1 MTKVIS
7 NRAIGILLVA
17 IAGIALRTVNYA
29 GASSMWYDELTAALN
44 VSERSYYQL
53 LTQPLDYNQVAS
65 IGFLLITKFF
75 TSVFGENDFT
85 FRFWPWLCSV
95 LSLYFY
101 YQIARLYLKE
111 NALLAAFILF
121 AFAGSGWFYAAQAKQ
136 YACDITSSL
145 FLVWAALEL
154 YNIKLT
160 LSRTILLSVAGFIFI
175 STSMPAVALSGGL
188 LCLLLLQFIYK
199 TNQNKFRT
207 FFIIAFTWA
216 VACAWVAYHAKFV
229 LNTDSVNAM
238 TTYWSRGFVPLTGVS
253 DAFLWLINRVRNELG
268 FFVYFFLADVWP
280 AMKVFSTVLL
290 LAAVP
295 GIIKLIATNKIKGT
309 ILLSPFFLA
318 VLLSLLRILPYDTRV
333 VLYASW
339 PFLIAAV
346 AGAEWLSNVSFKKI
360 HPSLAKV
367 FIILIA
373 LPMPII
379 YLLEPRERPPFYC
392 QPAEPV
398 LKELKNQLQPGDIIY
413 VYYKARHAMK
423 VYGHKQ
429 GITNYKLSGF
439 YDSTALYYNQIDSLK
454 GNKRVWFFTTHWT
467 PKRNGQ
473 LPDSIQTYMA
483 HKIGKEIKVIKDP
496 FGAYEEKECAC
507 TATLYD
513 LTQPSKNEK

>member
-1 MTKVIS
+1 MVKAIS
-7 NRAIGILLVA
+7 NRTYWIILTA
-17 IAGIALRTVNYA
+17 IAGIALRTVNFA

-53 LTQPLDYNQVAS
+53 ITQPLDYNQVAS
-65 IGFLLITKFF
+65 IGFLLITKLF
-75 TSVFGENDFT
+75 TSIFGEHDFA

-95 LSLYFY
+95 LALYFY
-101 YQIARLYLKE
+101 YQIARLFLKE

-121 AFAGSGWFYAAQAKQ
+121 AFATSGWYYAAQAKQ

-154 YNIKLT
+154 HNTKITY
-160 LSRTILLSVAGFIFI
+160 SRTILLSVAGFIFI

-199 TNQNKFRT
+199 TNQNTFRT
-207 FFIIAFTWA
+207 FFIIAFTWT
-216 VACAWVAYHAKFV
+216 VACAWVVYHAKFV
-229 LNTDSVNAM
+229 LNTDSVDAM

-253 DAFLWLINRVRNELG
+253 DALLWLINRIRNELG
-268 FFVYFFLADVWP
+268 FFVYFYLSDIWP
-280 AMKVFSTVLL
+280 AIKIFSTVLL
-290 LAAVP
+290 LLAVP
-295 GIIKLIATNKIKGT
+295 GIIKLIANNKIKGL

-318 VLLSLLRILPYDTRV
+318 VLLSLFRILPYDTRV

-339 PFLIAAV
+339 PLLIAAV
-346 AGAEWLSNVSFKKI
+346 AGAEWLSNVSLKKI
-360 HPSLAKV
+360 HPFPAKA

-379 YLLEPRERPPFYC
+379 QFLEPRERPPFYC

-398 LKELKNQLQPGDIIY
+398 LKELKKQLQPGDIIY

-439 YDSTALYYNQIDSLK
+439 YDSSALYFKQIDSLK
-454 GNKRVWFFTTHWT
+454 GNNRVWFFTTHWT

-473 LPDSIQTYMA
+473 FPDTIQTYMA
-483 HKIGKEIKVIKDP
+483 HKIGKEIKVINDP

-513 LTQPSKNEK
+513 LTTPSRNE